1 MAMSD
6 TEMALALGANQLAAM
21 RPVDPGAFSGIQPN
35 MAPPMGGAMSDQ
47 EAMMMAGAMPPP
59 PPPGAMSDQEA
70 MMMGGAAPDLNSQEG
85 MMRYLQEKVRQIR
98 ERTGGGAMSDADM
111 GALEA
116 VMQSMPQGNQPMQ
129 RPAPMMPQAGP
140 PMGAQR

>member
-59 PPPGAMSDQEA
+59 PPAAMSDQEA